1 MPDPNSG
8 DWYPACLYHFSGN
21 FHYANHSLS
30 HRHILDNQFH
40 DPPGTPVFLSILL
53 KIPGPI
59 LSVIIR
65 TAAAVIG
72 IFPTAHSII
81 KRIPKGITPIINSL
95 IQRLIN
101 TLAQFLVI
109 FFFTALS
116 MMLWILSPSSSNSLY
131 PIFSSGYLFHNACFI
146 IIQKSPSKNKTP

>member
-1 MPDPNSG
+1 MT
-8 DWYPACLYHFSGN
+8 
-21 FHYANHSLS
+21 
-30 HRHILDNQFH
+30 I
-40 DPPGTPVFLSILL
+40 PGTPVFLSILL

-109 FFFTALS
+109 FFIYCTVNDALDLIS
-116 MMLWILSPSSSNSLY
+116 KFIKFVISHLFLRIFYFITLVLSLY
-131 PIFSSGYLFHNACFI
+131 KNPP
-146 IIQKSPSKNKTP
+146 QKTRHHKI